1 LLHAITF
8 KAVQNIE
15 SGLPRKQKINEIKGN
30 VAHILNDNAIPQCTD
45 SKKKYKCVL

>member
-30 VAHILNDNAIPQCTD
+30 VARILNDNAIPQCRF
-45 SKKKYKCVL
+45 KKEV